1 MFVFLVIVVLA
12 LVSAVLSASETS
24 MTAASRIKLHHLSQK
39 GDKRAALVLKLQ
51 SQMGQL
57 IATILLANTW
67 VMTSMTALATW
78 ALTLI
83 FGPLGTVYAAGLLS
97 IFITIYLEVLP
108 KMLVFQ
114 RAETAAMR
122 LVWGLSLLRSFLS
135 PVAAIVDHVARFSL
149 RIFCVKLPP
158 PAAAATAEELRGA
171 IDLHIGDAVATHERT
186 MLKNILDLT
195 KVSVSQVMVHR
206 NKMFMVNVDENNEEI
221 IEKILSAPFTRIPL
235 WKENQDNIVGIL
247 HSKTLFRAL
256 KKSGKNKGLDMTEM
270 ASPPWF
276 IPETTTLLNQL
287 LAFRERHAHL
297 AFVVDEYGSLL
308 GMVTLEDILE
318 EIVGDITDEND
329 VDLPGIHVAGP
340 SHLIQGTVTLRDLNR
355 QYQWNLPESKAATLA
370 GLILEKTGRIPEEG
384 QQFYLYGLEIKV
396 LKRHRNQLTL
406 LEVLPRFSQG
416 LVSS

>member
-1 MFVFLVIVVLA
+1 
-12 LVSAVLSASETS
+12 
-24 MTAASRIKLHHLSQK
+24 
-39 GDKRAALVLKLQ
+39 
-51 SQMGQL
+51 
-57 IATILLANTW
+57 
-67 VMTSMTALATW
+67 
-78 ALTLI
+78 
-83 FGPLGTVYAAGLLS
+83 
-97 IFITIYLEVLP
+97 
-108 KMLVFQ
+108 
-114 RAETAAMR
+114 
-122 LVWGLSLLRSFLS
+122 
-135 PVAAIVDHVARFSL
+135 
-149 RIFCVKLPP
+149 
-158 PAAAATAEELRGA
+158 
-171 IDLHIGDAVATHERT
+171 
-186 MLKNILDLT
+186 
-195 KVSVSQVMVHR
+195 
-206 NKMFMVNVDENNEEI
+206 
-221 IEKILSAPFTRIPL
+221 
-235 WKENQDNIVGIL
+235 
-247 HSKTLFRAL
+247 AL
-256 KKSGKNKGLDMTEM
+256 KKSGKNKGLDMIEM

-416 LVSS
+416 LVSP